1 MNYFSRCCKSS
12 RLLEPKFMVV
22 CSMLFFV
29 VGCQNNTVKYDMNEQ
44 QKIYI
49 NETTKNYGGLIEI
62 YKQRLKREDTEDT
75 RHKLARAYYLSNDFN
90 AVKRVLEPI
99 IKNTKN
105 DGILILYGH
114 VESRLGHNDTALEYL
129 NRAIEID
136 SKNGEAYN
144 VKGIVLLKKR
154 QYDAARFAF
163 HEARENFYDEN
174 KVTNNLAMLSILNKE
189 YSEAYKQLNIL
200 YTKGYRDQTILHNL
214 LFTLVKLDKLQ
225 LAKSFCIAH
234 KLSNE
239 PDILIQ
245 ELRRIEPIN
254 AIKFN
259 EIKPSQSDNQKQY
272 TIEKAAEQLAS
283 NTKTDITI
291 KDKNATKSIKTAKS
305 ITPTK
310 SVTPTKSSINAKLSN
325 MSKLD
330 EKDSSTKTN
339 LVTNV
344 PSVSAKQTKQTTQT
358 KQTKQTTQT
367 KQTKQTTSAQST
379 ILAVRS
385 GEHAKFSRITFET
398 ENKLSK
404 KNYSVEKISPT
415 EFKLSFYDVSLP
427 AEGINSIIKRIS
439 GSDRDFAT
447 ITGTLTAEKTLIL
460 QIKTK
465 QKSTVK
471 DFYVGSNS
479 KGKAHCFAF
488 DFYLEKK

>member
-200 YTKGYRDQTILHNL
+200 Y
-214 LFTLVKLDKLQ
+214 
-225 LAKSFCIAH
+225 
-234 KLSNE
+234 LS
-239 PDILIQ
+239 LIH
-245 ELRRIEPIN
+245 I
-254 AIKFN
+254 
-259 EIKPSQSDNQKQY
+259 
-272 TIEKAAEQLAS
+272 
-283 NTKTDITI
+283 
-291 KDKNATKSIKTAKS
+291 
-305 ITPTK
+305 
-310 SVTPTKSSINAKLSN
+310 
-325 MSKLD
+325 
-330 EKDSSTKTN
+330 
-339 LVTNV
+339 
-344 PSVSAKQTKQTTQT
+344 
-358 KQTKQTTQT
+358 
-367 KQTKQTTSAQST
+367 
-379 ILAVRS
+379 
-385 GEHAKFSRITFET
+385 
-398 ENKLSK
+398 
-404 KNYSVEKISPT
+404 
-415 EFKLSFYDVSLP
+415 
-427 AEGINSIIKRIS
+427 
-439 GSDRDFAT
+439 
-447 ITGTLTAEKTLIL
+447 
-460 QIKTK
+460 
-465 QKSTVK
+465 
-471 DFYVGSNS
+471 
-479 KGKAHCFAF
+479 
-488 DFYLEKK
+488 

>member
-29 VGCQNNTVKYDMNEQ
+29 VGCQNSTVKYNMNEQ

-62 YKQRLKREDTEDT
+62 YKQRLKREDTEET

-245 ELRRIEPIN
+245 ELRRIEPID

-259 EIKPSQSDNQKQY
+259 EVKPSQSDNQKQY

-291 KDKNATKSIKTAKS
+291 KDKNATKPIKTAKS
-305 ITPTK
+305 VTPT
-310 SVTPTKSSINAKLSN
+310 TKSSINAKLSN

-344 PSVSAKQTKQTTQT
+344 PSVSAKQTKQT
-358 KQTKQTTQT
+358 KQST
-367 KQTKQTTSAQST
+367 QTKQTTSAQST

-427 AEGINSIIKRIS
+427 AEGINPIIKRIS
-439 GSDRDFAT
+439 GSERDFAT

>member
-12 RLLEPKFMVV
+12 RLFEPKFMVV
-22 CSMLFFV
+22 CSMLFFA
-29 VGCQNNTVKYDMNEQ
+29 VGCQNSTLKYDMDEQ

-49 NETTKNYGGLIEI
+49 NETTKNYGGLIEL
-62 YKQRLKREDTEDT
+62 YRQRLKREDTEDT

-136 SKNGEAYN
+136 SKNGEAHN

-214 LFTLVKLDKLQ
+214 LFTLVKLDRMQ
-225 LAKSFCIAH
+225 LARSFCIAH

-245 ELRRIEPIN
+245 ELRQIEPID
-254 AIKFN
+254 AINFN
-259 EIKPSQSDNQKQY
+259 EVKPSQSDNQKQY

-283 NTKTDITI
+283 NTKTEVTI
-291 KDKNATKSIKTAKS
+291 KDKNEPKSI
-305 ITPTK
+305 K
-310 SVTPTKSSINAKLSN
+310 SVTPAKSNVDANKLSN
-325 MSKLD
+325 ITKLD
-330 EKDSSTKTN
+330 AADSSTTTDSASD
-339 LVTNV
+339 VTPVTLKQN
-344 PSVSAKQTKQTTQT
+344 KQTDQKIST
-358 KQTKQTTQT
+358 K
-367 KQTKQTTSAQST
+367 ST
-379 ILAVRS
+379 ILAVRA
-385 GEHAKFSRITFET
+385 GEHGKFSRITFET

-404 KNYSVEKISPT
+404 KDYSVEQISPT
-415 EFKLSFYDVSLP
+415 EFKLSFYDVTLP
-427 AEGINSIIKRIS
+427 AEGINNIIKRIS
-439 GSDRDFAT
+439 SSDRDFTT

-479 KGKAHCFAF
+479 KGKTHCFAF